1 MPMSLDSA
9 LLQGLFLLPC
19 HQLSIQPGGRAHPPL
34 KHIFRPWI
42 EVGLSGPTD
51 STQGKL
57 RQGWE

>member
-34 KHIFRPWI
+34 IHIFRPWI
-42 EVGLSGPTD
+42 EVGLDLTR
-51 STQGKL
+51 GKL